1 MCLSEWGN
9 MIYFWNIE
17 EKKKKIFEDH
27 FVIGV
32 EEMKIPSAGKQITL
46 LRWFTEQ
53 EFEIG
58 VCPATCQTG
67 CNLYDIVSTW
77 AVFSISKC

>member
-1 MCLSEWGN
+1 
-9 MIYFWNIE
+9 MIYSWNVG
-17 EKKKKIFEDH
+17 EKKTYFEDH

-32 EEMKIPSAGKQITL
+32 EEMKISRAGKQITL
-46 LRWFTEQ
+46 TRWFTEQ

-58 VCPATCQTG
+58 VHPDTCQTG

-77 AVFSISKC
+77 AVFSLSKGWRN